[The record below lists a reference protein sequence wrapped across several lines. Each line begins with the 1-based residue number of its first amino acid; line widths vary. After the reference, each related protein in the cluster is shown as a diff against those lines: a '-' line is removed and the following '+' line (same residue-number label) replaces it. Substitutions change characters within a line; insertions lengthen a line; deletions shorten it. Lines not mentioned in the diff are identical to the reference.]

1 MKPSK
6 ILIIKLGFSE
16 TLCPEISRE
25 SSLGDVV
32 RTTVLLNYFKERD
45 IVYWLVDEKAAP
57 LLEGNPRISKV
68 LIWNHPEIIEQIRKE
83 KFDMVVNLEKTPG
96 ICALADSIDAH
107 RKCGFRFNEWEGKAE
122 ANYHTERVLAISQ
135 DEKKRNSANMYWQQH
150 LARVVDKRW
159 TRNDRYVMQKPSN
172 NVIYDIGLNY
182 QVGSKWPDKEWHTSN
197 WITLNDILR
206 IMGYKVS
213 WQEGAKNIQDYM
225 EWINSCKIII
235 TCDSL
240 GMHLALAYGKYVIA
254 LFGPSPSK
262 EVYLYKQGDKIVAKD
277 GKMESITVEK
287 VLSKLKEPI
296 CEE

>member
-25 SSLGDVV
+25 SSLGDIV

-57 LLEGNPRISKV
+57 LLENNPRINKV
-68 LIWNHPEIIEQIRKE
+68 LIWNHPEVILQLQRE

-96 ICALADSIDAH
+96 LCALSDSIDAH
-107 RKCGFRFNEWEGKAE
+107 RKCGFRFNEWDGVAE
-122 ANYHTERVLAISQ
+122 ANYHTERVLAIAQSE
-135 DEKKRNSANMYWQQH
+135 DKRNSANMYWQQH
-150 LARVVDKRW
+150 LARVIDKRW
-159 TRNDRYVMQKPSN
+159 SRSDRYIMSKPVN
-172 NVIYDIGLNY
+172 PILYDIGLNY
-182 QVGSKWPDKEWHTSN
+182 QVGSKWPDKAWDMKN
-197 WITLNDILR
+197 WYDLHYKLHKLGYNVSPQNGLDSLN
-206 IMGYKVS
+206 
-213 WQEGAKNIQDYM
+213 NYM
-225 EWINSCKIII
+225 QWVNACRTII

-240 GMHLALAYGKYVIA
+240 GLHLALAYGKYVIS

-277 GKMESITVEK
+277 GKMSSITVER

-296 CEE
+296 SEE

>member
-6 ILIIKLGFSE
+6 ILIIKTGFSE
-16 TLCPEISRE
+16 TLCKEDSRE

-32 RTTVLLNYFKERD
+32 RTTVILNYFKERD

-57 LLEGNPRISKV
+57 LLEGNPSITKI
-68 LIWNHPEIIEQIRKE
+68 LTWPHPEVILQLQKE

-107 RKCGFRFNEWEGKAE
+107 RKCGFRFNEWEGIAD

-135 DEKKRNSANMYWQQH
+135 DGRKRNSANMYWQQH
-150 LARVVDKRW
+150 LARVIDKRW
-159 TRNDRYVMQKPSN
+159 NRQDRYIMAKPSN
-172 NVIYDIGLNY
+172 KVIHDIGLNY
-182 QVGSKWPDKEWHTSN
+182 QVGSKWPEKSWDQWG
-197 WITLNDILR
+197 TLDYKLVQ
-206 IMGYKVS
+206 MGYKVS
-213 WQEGAKNIQDYM
+213 VQEGTRDIREYM
-225 EWINSCKIII
+225 NWINSCKIII

-240 GMHLALAYGKYVIA
+240 GMHLALAYRKYVIA

-262 EVYLYKQGDKIVAKD
+262 EVYMYRQGDKIVAKD
-277 GKMESITVEK
+277 GKMSSITVDK

-296 CEE
+296 SEE